1 MTRVGVEPTT
11 ADQENARGSTTRGR
25 LCIHADVDR
34 GSHALG
40 GPFPTKGEL
49 PMPIP
54 PIPRPAARAPAFL
67 ALLLLVGCASS
78 PFAGRDLRSV
88 YPAVPR
94 IVAVGDIHGDLE
106 AARRALLLAGA
117 VDADGRWSGGRLVL
131 IQTGDILD
139 RGDDEPE
146 ILDLFDSLAVQA
158 RASRGAVL
166 LLNGNHE
173 LMNVY
178 QDFRYVTEDG
188 FADYAGTPP
197 PATPDS
203 AFLALDPARR
213 GRAAAFLPGGPM
225 ARRLARRNTAVVV
238 GSTLFVHGG
247 FLPAHVDLGLDS
259 LNARVRAWLVGE
271 VPRPDWIRGDGSP
284 VWSRLYSAAPSQ
296 DACDTLSSV
305 LERMGVA
312 RMVVG
317 HTVQRTG
324 ITAFCGGRVW
334 AIDVGMARYYRG
346 RTEVLEIRRDA
357 VRSLR

>member
-1 MTRVGVEPTT
+1 MRT
-11 ADQENARGSTTRGR
+11 
-25 LCIHADVDR
+25 
-34 GSHALG
+34 
-40 GPFPTKGEL
+40 
-49 PMPIP
+49 P
-54 PIPRPAARAPAFL
+54 PVLRPAGRAPAFL
-67 ALLLLVGCASS
+67 ALLLLVACSTS
-78 PFAGRDLRSV
+78 PFAKPDLRSV
-88 YPAVPR
+88 YPRVAR
-94 IVAVGDIHGDLE
+94 IVAVGDLHGDLE

-117 VDADGRWSGGRLVL
+117 VDARGHWSGGRLVL
-131 IQTGDILD
+131 VQTGDILD

-146 ILDLFDSLAVQA
+146 ILDLFDSLAVEA
-158 RASRGAVL
+158 RGRGGAVL
-166 LLNGNHE
+166 VLNGNHE
-173 LMNVY
+173 LMNAY
-178 QDFRYVTEDG
+178 QDFRYVSADG

-203 AFLALDPARR
+203 AFLVLDPARR

-247 FLPAHVDLGLDS
+247 LLPALADLGLDS

-271 VPRPDWIRGDGSP
+271 IPRPDWIRGEGSP
-284 VWSRLYSAAPSQ
+284 VWSRLFSAAPSQ
-296 DACDTLSSV
+296 EACDTLSQV
-305 LERMGVA
+305 LVRMGVA

-334 AIDVGMARYYRG
+334 VIDVGMARAYRG
-346 RTEVLEIRRDA
+346 RPEVLEIRGDV

>member
-1 MTRVGVEPTT
+1 
-11 ADQENARGSTTRGR
+11 
-25 LCIHADVDR
+25 
-34 GSHALG
+34 
-40 GPFPTKGEL
+40 
-49 PMPIP
+49 
-54 PIPRPAARAPAFL
+54 
-67 ALLLLVGCASS
+67 
-78 PFAGRDLRSV
+78 
-88 YPAVPR
+88 VPR
-94 IVAVGDIHGDLE
+94 IVAVGDLHGDLE

-117 VDADGRWSGGRLVL
+117 VDAEGHWSGGRLVL

-139 RGDDEPE
+139 RGDEEPE
-146 ILDLFDSLAVQA
+146 ILDLFDSLAVEA

-166 LLNGNHE
+166 VLNGNHE

-178 QDFRYVTEDG
+178 QDFRYVTADG
-188 FADYAGTPP
+188 FADYAGTPQ
-197 PATPDS
+197 PASPDS
-203 AFLALDPARR
+203 AFLALDAARR

-247 FLPAHVDLGLDS
+247 FLPANADLGLDS
-259 LNARVRAWLVGE
+259 LNARGRAWLRGDI
-271 VPRPDWIRGDGSP
+271 PQPDWIRGDESP
-284 VWSRLYSAAPSQ
+284 VWNRAYSDAPSQ
-296 DACDTLSSV
+296 GACDTLSNV

-334 AIDVGMARYYRG
+334 VIDVGMARHYGG
-346 RTEVLEIRRDA
+346 RTEVLEIRGDA